1 MLYNS
6 VPCNNNCFAA
16 TAAPYDCSET
26 NLHNNNN
33 YYYGIRKRQRRP
45 SAEYDFVLQ
54 KLLKLQKQQ
63 QRNGHQNQT
72 KRSGHRRYYPPRKS
86 VAQPRPSIRVPARG
100 IGPILLPNG
109 NDVLSGRGG
118 RINAHVGNV
127 QFREMVNQRKSE
139 YLNVSTKKLEKAHI
153 AATIVREVRGMVP
166 SGRFLKQDS
175 DTGMWYDIGDTKA
188 IKKVG
193 QALREDAPD
202 IRQEIVNHQLGS
214 SSSSPPHPSRLPPAP
229 MERAK
234 TRHPKNDFGGEAGVG
249 GGQPY
254 LDGPAVGVGLDQLN
268 SINNMPVA
276 TAPAVSAAADGGG
289 GGGAVPPGSDMAFGM
304 HFHDLGLVEGDTF
317 GV

>member
-26 NLHNNNN
+26 YLHNNNN
-33 YYYGIRKRQRRP
+33 YYYGSRKRQRRQ

-63 QRNGHQNQT
+63 QRKGHQNQT
-72 KRSGHRRYYPPRKS
+72 KTKRSKS

-118 RINAHVGNV
+118 RINAHAGNV

-202 IRQEIVNHQLGS
+202 IRQEIVNHQLDSSSS
-214 SSSSPPHPSRLPPAP
+214 SSSSPPQRPRLPPAP
-229 MERAK
+229 TERAK

-254 LDGPAVGVGLDQLN
+254 LDGSAVGVGLDQMN
-268 SINNMPVA
+268 SINNMSVA
-276 TAPAVSAAADGGG
+276 RAPAVSAAAAAAAAGGD
-289 GGGAVPPGSDMAFGM
+289 SDMAFGM